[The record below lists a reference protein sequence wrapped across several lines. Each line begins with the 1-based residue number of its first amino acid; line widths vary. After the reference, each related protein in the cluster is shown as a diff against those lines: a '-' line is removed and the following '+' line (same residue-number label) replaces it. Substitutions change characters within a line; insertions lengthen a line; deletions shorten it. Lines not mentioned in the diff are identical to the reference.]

1 MVLRVKEFVEHFP
14 DEICQLMKETP
25 NAIELLICCYDLADE
40 NGESVIQVLVD
51 NNDMGAVIGR
61 KGNIA
66 KAIRTLVQ
74 ASAYATGQKRVR
86 IDIDSF

>member
-1 MVLRVKEFVEHFP
+1 MNLVEFTEFLVKSLVKEPEMVSVKQFD
-14 DEICQLMKETP
+14 DEEDVT
-25 NAIELLICCYDLADE
+25 
-40 NGESVIQVLVD
+40 VIQVLVD

-61 KGNIA
+61 SGNIA

-74 ASAYATGQKRVR
+74 ASAHTIGKKVK

>member
-1 MVLRVKEFVEHFP
+1 MNAVELTEFLIKNLVKEP
-14 DEICQLMKETP
+14 DMVSVKQ
-25 NAIELLICCYDLADE
+25 LADE
-40 NGESVIQVLVD
+40 DDSTVIQVLVD

-61 KGNIA
+61 SGNIV
-66 KAIRTLVQ
+66 KAVRTLVQ